1 MYLQA
6 VPGVPPI
13 ESGYNPATYMLEVST
28 VSSEERIG
36 RDLSEVYRESQL
48 CRCGGCTLAAD
59 TCCGNIDTSGTSG
72 SDELVYHPP
81 ASGTT

>member
-1 MYLQA
+1 M
-6 VPGVPPI
+6 PRN

-48 CRCGGCTLAAD
+48 SRCGGCTLA
-59 TCCGNIDTSGTSG
+59 CCHSRHLLRQHRHFRNVR
-72 SDELVYHPP
+72 E
-81 ASGTT
+81 